1 MRTLCVRGG
10 SGEGHGGEVLSC
22 VYSKDG
28 AFVLSA
34 GWDGCLRLW
43 QTANGQ
49 LLTSLQTS
57 VKPLSACA
65 IAPDS
70 SSWLSGSM
78 DGTLSWWNAVTHQ
91 MRLNLVGH
99 IRPIS
104 TIQYSPDGRFLATA
118 SWDRKIQLRASG
130 NEREGQALSGHQDI
144 VSGCRWL
151 PDGKQ
156 ILSWS
161 YDATLRLW
169 DVETCCEIARLKG
182 HADRITSAC
191 LSRDGRWAVSGDREG
206 VVKLWDLG
214 RREEAGT
221 LQVKGEVRG
230 CWRLPDGTL
239 ATIVADGGLALW
251 STPNFELQA
260 ELESGIRAHCGD
272 LSPSGNDLVLG
283 SESGLVH
290 FVKLSGD
297 ESTPLLTSATPVFK
311 PKSGVITRFLGKQ
324 KISRSYQY
332 TCPAC
337 GQTSEAPALSTDP
350 IPCASCQRALRLIVN
365 EAQLQEQIVG

>member
-10 SGEGHGGEVLSC
+10 TGEGHGGEVLSC

-57 VKPLSACA
+57 VKPLSSCA

-70 SSWLSGSM
+70 SAWLSGSM

-91 MRLNLVGH
+91 MRLSLVGH

-118 SWDRKIQLRASG
+118 SWDRKIQLRAIG

-169 DVETCCEIARLKG
+169 DVETCCEIARLTG
-182 HADRITSAC
+182 HADRITSAH

-206 VVKLWDLG
+206 IVKLWDLG

-230 CWRLPDGTL
+230 CWHLPDGTL
-239 ATIVADGGLALW
+239 ATVVADGGLALW

-272 LSPSGNDLVLG
+272 LSPSGSDLVLG

-365 EAQLQEQIVG
+365 GAQLQEQIVG